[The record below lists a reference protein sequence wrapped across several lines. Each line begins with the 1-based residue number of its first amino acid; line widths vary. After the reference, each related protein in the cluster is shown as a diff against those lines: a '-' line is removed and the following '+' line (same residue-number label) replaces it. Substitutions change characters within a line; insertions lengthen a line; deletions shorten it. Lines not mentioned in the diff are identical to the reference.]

1 MLDYQI
7 ICQNM
12 DQLGEPCNNFWIQA
26 CGSRLLQKE
35 SCKERSYKPN
45 WHLTWSNPPNL
56 SFSNSL
62 LSKAAPMTIKKHST
76 KKFNRSI
83 VKDENNEIVLKKK
96 IKISYQWVQIQSACC
111 DQSNPSYNLRP
122 QQSGRTSIKMT
133 RIKVSILK

>member
-1 MLDYQI
+1 
-7 ICQNM
+7 M

-83 VKDENNEIVLKKK
+83 VKDENNETVLTKKK
-96 IKISYQWVQIQSACC
+96 SKYHTNGSRSSLPAVINQILHTIY
-111 DQSNPSYNLRP
+111 DLSNLEEPALR
-122 QQSGRTSIKMT
+122 
-133 RIKVSILK
+133 